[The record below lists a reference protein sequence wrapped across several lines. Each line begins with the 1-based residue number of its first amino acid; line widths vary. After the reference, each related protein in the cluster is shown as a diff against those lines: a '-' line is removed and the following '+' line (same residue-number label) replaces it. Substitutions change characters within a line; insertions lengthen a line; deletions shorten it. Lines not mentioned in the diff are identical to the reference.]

1 VEAVGLNEAV
11 DQEVLVAK
19 PEQIAQ
25 GGSLPV
31 TFDRDGESIDG
42 WTATIYVKQH
52 INDDA
57 TIVRQ
62 LAVDPENP
70 LQWAGLLTS
79 ADTAQLDVGLWH
91 VFANLNNASTGEAR
105 QVKGGSIR
113 FEVTQ
118 TIFTPISTAI
128 SSVITSPDVAGI
140 ARFNFAGT
148 IVSIGQTVTISGFT
162 AGAAGYNGDQI
173 ITATDVGGNE
183 FFETIEV
190 FTISQ
195 TTGIFSHLG

>member
-1 VEAVGLNEAV
+1 MEQVGLNEAV
-11 DQEVLVAK
+11 GQEVLVAK
-19 PEQIAQ
+19 PTQIAQ

-31 TFDRDGESIDG
+31 TFDRDGQSIIG

-62 LAVDPENP
+62 LALDPEN
-70 LQWAGLLTS
+70 LNQWAGLLTS
-79 ADTAQLDVGLWH
+79 ADTAQLAVGLWH
-91 VFANLNNASTGEAR
+91 VFCNLNNATTGEAR

-118 TIFTPISTAI
+118 TIFTNISTAI
-128 SSVITSPDVAGI
+128 SSVTDNAGT

-148 IVSIGQTVTISGFT
+148 IVSVGQTVTITGFT

-173 ITATDVGGNE
+173 VTATDPGGNE
-183 FFETIEV
+183 FFESIEV

>member
-1 VEAVGLNEAV
+1 M
-11 DQEVLVAK
+11 AK
-19 PEQIAQ
+19 PTQIAQ

-52 INDDA
+52 IKDDA

-70 LQWAGLLTS
+70 DQWAGLLTS
-79 ADTAQLDVGLWH
+79 ADTSLLSVGLWH
-91 VFANLNNASTGEAR
+91 VFAALNNATTGEAR

-113 FEVTQ
+113 FEVTE
-118 TIFTPISTAI
+118 TVFTSITTAI
-128 SSVITSPDVAGI
+128 SSVIDSPDNPGT
-140 ARFNFAGT
+140 ARFLFSGT
-148 IVSIGQTVTISGFT
+148 IVSVGQTVTIAGFT
-162 AGAAGYNGDQI
+162 AGGVGYNGDQVL
-173 ITATDVGGNE
+173 TVTDIGGDE
-183 FFETIEV
+183 FFETVEA

-195 TTGIFSHLG
+195 TTGTFTHLG

>member
-1 VEAVGLNEAV
+1 M
-11 DQEVLVAK
+11 AK
-19 PEQIAQ
+19 PTQIAQ

-31 TFDRDGESIDG
+31 TFDRDGKSIDG
-42 WTATIYVKQH
+42 WTCTIYVKQH

-62 LAVDPENP
+62 LAVDPDN
-70 LQWAGLLTS
+70 LFQWAGLLTS

-91 VFANLNNASTGEAR
+91 VFANLNNATTGEAR

-118 TIFTPISTAI
+118 TIFTTISTSI
-128 SSVITSPDVAGI
+128 DSVTDNTV

-148 IVSIGQTVTISGFT
+148 IVSVGQTVTISGFT
-162 AGAAGYNGDQI
+162 AGAAPYNGDQV
-173 ITATDVGGNE
+173 ITATDPGGNE
-183 FFETIEV
+183 WFETVEA